1 MCFLKN
7 PKFDPLEAR
16 TSGFTG
22 SMGGKRVAGV
32 VFGPKPTPD
41 PNFIKIGV
49 GHRTRPYIRLLHF
62 LTSGLLIFHTAAAA
76 VTNARLA
83 LFLGRRTQSEES
95 LGNTAA
101 VAADYPW
108 R

>member
-1 MCFLKN
+1 MRFLKN

-49 GHRTRPYIRLLHF
+49 GGRTGVLHF
-62 LTSGLLIFHTAAAA
+62 LIFGLLMFWS
-76 VTNARLA
+76 ARSNVL
-83 LFLGRRTQSEES
+83 
-95 LGNTAA
+95 
-101 VAADYPW
+101 V
-108 R
+108 

>member
-1 MCFLKN
+1 MRFLKN

-49 GHRTRPYIRLLHF
+49 GGRTGVLHF
-62 LTSGLLIFHTAAAA
+62 LIFGLLRVLSVFEFYRMLHCYD
-76 VTNARLA
+76 
-83 LFLGRRTQSEES
+83 FKS
-95 LGNTAA
+95 
-101 VAADYPW
+101 
-108 R
+108 

>member
-1 MCFLKN
+1 MRFLKN

-62 LTSGLLIFHTAAAA
+62 LTSGLLKGQEPLRRVALPCACDSATDYVFVAFEFD
-76 VTNARLA
+76 RLPKE
-83 LFLGRRTQSEES
+83 R
-95 LGNTAA
+95 
-101 VAADYPW
+101 
-108 R
+108 

>member
-1 MCFLKN
+1 MHFLKN

-22 SMGGKRVAGV
+22 SMGGKTVAGV

-49 GHRTRPYIRLLHF
+49 GGRTGVLHF
-62 LTSGLLIFHTAAAA
+62 LIFGLLRVPIPCHQFT
-76 VTNARLA
+76 
-83 LFLGRRTQSEES
+83 EK
-95 LGNTAA
+95 
-101 VAADYPW
+101 P
-108 R
+108 

>member
-1 MCFLKN
+1 MRFLKN

-49 GHRTRPYIRLLHF
+49 GGRTGVLHF
-62 LTSGLLIFHTAAAA
+62 LIFGLLRDA
-76 VTNARLA
+76 VLRLA
-83 LFLGRRTQSEES
+83 GSVTKKVHLLVFPCPL
-95 LGNTAA
+95 LIA
-101 VAADYPW
+101 
-108 R
+108 

>member
-1 MCFLKN
+1 MRFLKN

-49 GHRTRPYIRLLHF
+49 GGRTGVLHF
-62 LTSGLLIFHTAAAA
+62 LIFGLLK
-76 VTNARLA
+76 VPGDCQRRLMHYPQRKKLETTSTSA
-83 LFLGRRTQSEES
+83 SQPSLFVSP
-95 LGNTAA
+95 
-101 VAADYPW
+101 Y
-108 R
+108 